1 MEFIEKGVTVDN
13 IGAGNL
19 WAFPDRRFKTQIP
32 LVGAK
37 EDGQDGACVQISA
50 ASVFNEATRS
60 FTQIRTQ
67 KEILAQLNMKPN
79 DVVKLEPE
87 ESGRILYLIRKHS
100 EHTVDEPE
108 ITPEEALDYFKKL
121 LGE

>member
-1 MEFIEKGVTVDN
+1 
-13 IGAGNL
+13 
-19 WAFPDRRFKTQIP
+19 
-32 LVGAK
+32 
-37 EDGQDGACVQISA
+37 
-50 ASVFNEATRS
+50 
-60 FTQIRTQ
+60 
-67 KEILAQLNMKPN
+67 MKPN